1 MTVTMSKIA
10 AVLDSIRV
18 TARRIANGRRYNE
31 FDERSHRG
39 HGRYITEEEVE
50 RKHPFVTTDLLRMM
64 PGLMVSVGKDGQHI
78 LSMRRCSPKIFLDG
92 LPSPMPLDDFPPSW
106 IHGIEVY
113 QLGEVPAQ
121 YGGGMCGAILVW
133 SK

>member
-1 MTVTMSKIA
+1 M
-10 AVLDSIRV
+10 
-18 TARRIANGRRYNE
+18 N
-31 FDERSHRG
+31 
-39 HGRYITEEEVE
+39 
-50 RKHPFVTTDLLRMM
+50 
-64 PGLMVSVGKDGQHI
+64 GQHI

-92 LPSPMPLDDFPPSW
+92 MPSTLPLDEFPPSW

-121 YGGGMCGAILVW
+121 YSGGMCGAILVW